1 MVVRGNATKQS
12 LKNILDELSEKD
24 AREVLSFAE
33 FLKLREERWFIDYVN
48 ERTKEALA
56 SRKAGKKFFSL
67 EELQRELS

>member
-1 MVVRGNATKQS
+1 MVVRGDATKQS

-33 FLKLREERWFIDYVN
+33 FLKLREEQWFIDYVN

-56 SRKAGKKFFSL
+56 SRKAGEKFFSL
-67 EELQRELS
+67 EELQEELS